1 MIPEISIQILRVSAD
16 RKALDMSDILA
27 LIAYVKFSI
36 GQILFRNLPF
46 FANLLEIGYLY
57 KKSRSLDLCF
67 WQAVQMLQI
76 INFLTVPK
84 FIITPTVSQFQEL
97 FTFPFG
103 PILEN
108 TIIG

>member
-1 MIPEISIQILRVSAD
+1 MKMEMLEPAF
-16 RKALDMSDILA
+16 LA
-27 LIAYVKFSI
+27 
-36 GQILFRNLPF
+36 RNH
-46 FANLLEIGYLY
+46 
-57 KKSRSLDLCF
+57 KCF
-67 WQAVQMLQI
+67 KI

-108 TIIG
+108 TIIGQQN

>member
-1 MIPEISIQILRVSAD
+1 MIIKIS
-16 RKALDMSDILA
+16 
-27 LIAYVKFSI
+27 
-36 GQILFRNLPF
+36 
-46 FANLLEIGYLY
+46 
-57 KKSRSLDLCF
+57 
-67 WQAVQMLQI
+67 QMLQT

-108 TIIG
+108 TIIGQQN